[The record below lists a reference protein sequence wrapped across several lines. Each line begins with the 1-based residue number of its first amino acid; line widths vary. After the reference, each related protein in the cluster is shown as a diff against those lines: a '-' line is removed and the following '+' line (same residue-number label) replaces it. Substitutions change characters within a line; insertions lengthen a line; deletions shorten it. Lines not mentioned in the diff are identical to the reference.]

1 MVNLLEALG
10 VPGLLWD
17 IIASILTLVSVFFVI
32 MLMGQLHRRGRIRD
46 DMLLISNHVF
56 VAPVAVVSWLLY
68 SNEIQSRFLAAL
80 TPAIFVILFIG
91 ILSGAIKNKKLV
103 GMITTSD
110 DLKVLQAPFIY
121 SLLILIFTIIFWPV
135 PLDGSGLPV
144 YNVFVPTMILIIAP
158 WTGGWGAG
166 HFANRRWGGRKL
178 SNSDERSLEGFLFMF
193 IFGIASCYVLLGLYQ
208 ILLYWQ
214 YAATIAI
221 LSPLLLLTVLVVSLV
236 AAILEAISPSI
247 YDNAIIPT
255 GIIIS
260 LLTLTYLGIF
270 TYPLI
275 NL

>member
-1 MVNLLEALG
+1 
-10 VPGLLWD
+10 
-17 IIASILTLVSVFFVI
+17 
-32 MLMGQLHRRGRIRD
+32 
-46 DMLLISNHVF
+46 
-56 VAPVAVVSWLLY
+56 
-68 SNEIQSRFLAAL
+68 
-80 TPAIFVILFIG
+80 
-91 ILSGAIKNKKLV
+91 
-103 GMITTSD
+103 
-110 DLKVLQAPFIY
+110 
-121 SLLILIFTIIFWPV
+121 
-135 PLDGSGLPV
+135 
-144 YNVFVPTMILIIAP
+144 
-158 WTGGWGAG
+158 
-166 HFANRRWGGRKL
+166 
-178 SNSDERSLEGFLFMF
+178 MF